1 MEKKLI
7 GVSIVEDNPK
17 MRALLIRL
25 VTITPSLKYISEYTC
40 AEDALI
46 GLSKD
51 LPDMVIMDIDFNTT
65 MTGVECMFRL
75 KLKHPKMNFLM
86 FTVFEESEKL
96 FDALKYGADGYI
108 VKGGNITKVVDAIHE
123 IHDGGAPMSQAIAK
137 KVLESFS
144 VVHRNKEV
152 LASLTPRQ
160 IEILELLTTGKQYK
174 EIAAELNPPI
184 STDGLRVQI
193 SRIYKKLQVNNRTEA
208 INLYL
213 GRS

>member
-1 MEKKLI
+1 MI
-7 GVSIVEDNPK
+7 
-17 MRALLIRL
+17 
-25 VTITPSLKYISEYTC
+25 
-40 AEDALI
+40 
-46 GLSKD
+46 
-51 LPDMVIMDIDFNTT
+51 
-65 MTGVECMFRL
+65 
-75 KLKHPKMNFLM
+75 
-86 FTVFEESEKL
+86 
-96 FDALKYGADGYI
+96 YGADGYI

-123 IHDGGAPMSQAIAK
+123 IHDGGAPMSQGIAK

-144 VVHRNKEV
+144 VINRNKEI

-174 EIAAELNPPI
+174 EIATELHPPI

-208 INLYL
+208 INLYQ